1 MSFREVFLIIK
12 QLYFTALD
20 GRGVPN
26 KVLNECFQQ
35 FFFFLLK
42 HQQDSQTTL
51 EPCLSYKKQQHN
63 MTSLCRRCSFGI
75 II

>member
-20 GRGVPN
+20 SRGVPN
-26 KVLNECFQQ
+26 KVLFSVV
-35 FFFFLLK
+35 FFFLLK

-51 EPCLSYKKQQHN
+51 EPYLSYKKQ
-63 MTSLCRRCSFGI
+63 
-75 II
+75 